1 MATLDF
7 WGENSWV
14 SVSHWAVEIG
24 IGTTVDSQSG
34 KVAKMVWT
42 LPASHLVCQTPT
54 NHIQKT
60 FNSRSP
66 LLPWSTHCSL
76 ALSLVI
82 IFLYTMQAQWI
93 HVNMASGFIQ
103 YLHTFCCR
111 FIKIQEDGS
120 QGQHVQAWASLFYR
134 FAFNVIILKDG
145 FQYPAIN
152 FQKTISLENKN

>member
-1 MATLDF
+1 MKTAEFQFPTEHQDSDC
-7 WGENSWV
+7 WNR
-14 SVSHWAVEIG
+14 HWNYSG
-24 IGTTVDSQSG
+24 QSKWKSG
-34 KVAKMVWT
+34 KNGLDSACF
-42 LPASHLVCQTPT
+42 HLVCQTPT

-60 FNSRSP
+60 CNSRSP

-82 IFLYTMQAQWI
+82 IFFYTVQAQRI
-93 HVNMASGFIQ
+93 HVNVASGFIQ
-103 YLHTFCCR
+103 YLHTFCGR

-145 FQYPAIN
+145 FQYPVIN